1 MFEERKINPN
11 LQKQYREQ
19 GYWKDETLL
28 DCWDRTVETYPEREY
43 VVDDRGNRYTYRELD
58 EAAGRVASYLIGLGI
73 QPGEVVSFQLPIWS
87 EFAMLTI
94 ACYKVGAVAH
104 PIAMSYEEKELARSL
119 NITESRCYFG
129 PTFFYK
135 TDYEDRIL
143 AVRDQVPLLK
153 DIVLIDS
160 VKERKSDVALLREI
174 LTSYGPLPKERC
186 VHTKNGQDIA
196 VILSTSGT
204 TGGTKGVLLTHDN
217 VRYAEETFNRELGL
231 TEEDIMFM
239 PAPLHHATGFHHAI
253 IAPMLHGAKVVLQ
266 QKYQCRLAIEFMNQ
280 ENVTYSMGATP
291 FIYDILRELETNG
304 GEIPS
309 LKFYLCGGAPVPG
322 YLVQRAKQYG
332 ILLCEV
338 YGSTESVPHAFVR
351 PEKVYLKEVEE
362 EHVEISAKIA
372 TKEMLGSEIIYS
384 LDSPA
389 GKLMAKSDYEA
400 EDESTLKLSIPVKNM
415 YLFDKDG
422 KRITLDDERR
432 LMIHAGFA
440 KLAGREV

>member
-143 AVRDQVPLLK
+143 AVRDQA
-153 DIVLIDS
+153 
-160 VKERKSDVALLREI
+160 VKGYRADRQCERA
-174 LTSYGPLPKERC
+174 KERC
-186 VHTKNGQDIA
+186 SFASGNSYFLWATSERA
-196 VILSTSGT
+196 V
-204 TGGTKGVLLTHDN
+204 
-217 VRYAEETFNRELGL
+217 
-231 TEEDIMFM
+231 
-239 PAPLHHATGFHHAI
+239 
-253 IAPMLHGAKVVLQ
+253 
-266 QKYQCRLAIEFMNQ
+266 C
-280 ENVTYSMGATP
+280 TY
-291 FIYDILRELETNG
+291 
-304 GEIPS
+304 
-309 LKFYLCGGAPVPG
+309 
-322 YLVQRAKQYG
+322 
-332 ILLCEV
+332 
-338 YGSTESVPHAFVR
+338 
-351 PEKVYLKEVEE
+351 
-362 EHVEISAKIA
+362 
-372 TKEMLGSEIIYS
+372 
-384 LDSPA
+384 
-389 GKLMAKSDYEA
+389 
-400 EDESTLKLSIPVKNM
+400 
-415 YLFDKDG
+415 
-422 KRITLDDERR
+422 
-432 LMIHAGFA
+432 
-440 KLAGREV
+440 